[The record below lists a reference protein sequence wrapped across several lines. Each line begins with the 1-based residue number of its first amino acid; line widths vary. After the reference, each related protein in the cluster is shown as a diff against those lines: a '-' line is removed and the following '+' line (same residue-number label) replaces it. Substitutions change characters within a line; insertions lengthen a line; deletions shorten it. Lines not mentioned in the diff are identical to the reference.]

1 MADSGL
7 IHILNT
13 AMGSIQVHLLL
24 DEATLPECTFCSRDC
39 RRDLLTSSFLQK
51 RPWTL
56 DNFVHLAHSASAAWN
71 ASNAT
76 FSAHETVGRL
86 NVEFQVVAKLLTK
99 MGVEYGAFEQLPRRK
114 EQYFQACSSKLM
126 RCMIPNW

>member
-7 IHILNT
+7 VHILNT
-13 AMGSIQVHLLL
+13 AMGSIQVHFVH
-24 DEATLPECTFCSRDC
+24 AAAISHECTFCFGDKC
-39 RRDLLTSSFLQK
+39 ALLTSSFLQK

-56 DNFVHLAHSASAAWN
+56 QNFLHLAQSASAAWN

-86 NVEFQVVAKLLTK
+86 NVEFQVVAKLLMK
-99 MGVEYGAFEQLPRRK
+99 KGVEYGAFEQLPRRK
-114 EQYFQACSSKLM
+114 EDYFQACSSKLM